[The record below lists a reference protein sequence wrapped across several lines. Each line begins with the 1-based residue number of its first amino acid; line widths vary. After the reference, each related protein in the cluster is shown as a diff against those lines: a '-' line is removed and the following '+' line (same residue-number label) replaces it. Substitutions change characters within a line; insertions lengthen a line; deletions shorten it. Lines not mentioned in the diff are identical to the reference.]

1 MTVWWIT
8 LFSTYFLCLA
18 ARMNG
23 KYKYVKG
30 ERVFRA
36 NALFAGMACAVL
48 IFVSGFRQDV
58 GDTGTYRDLFK
69 RVPANV
75 IKFIKHPT
83 IKEDSG
89 FYAIVSFIKQF
100 ISSDSQTILLCM
112 AIVTIGLIFITY
124 YKNTDRIEMAVFLFI
139 TSGCYLVT
147 MNGVRQYL
155 ASSILFFCFP
165 MIYKRQWQYYLPI
178 VFLCSR
184 IHGSA
189 LIFLILYF
197 VVDQP
202 AWGNATKWILFVGI
216 FLFVSYPIT
225 GPMLANVLG
234 ETQYGNYKEA
244 LTSSGQGANMIR
256 VMVMAVPVVL
266 SYLGKE
272 FLRGKEKY
280 YNIMVNFSVINLIA
294 ILLATRF
301 WIYARFNMYFSLYMV
316 LLLIWCMKY
325 LFDETNEK
333 LVYVMC
339 IGCYAFY
346 YYYEMHISLGYGPLY
361 HHFIKSIGIGL

>member
-8 LFSTYFLCLA
+8 LFSTYFLCLF

-36 NALFAGMACAVL
+36 NAMFAGIACGIL

-58 GDTGTYRDLFK
+58 GDTGTYRQIFDKL
-69 RVPANV
+69 PANV
-75 IKFIKHPT
+75 FSFLKHPT
-83 IKEDSG
+83 VKEDSG
-89 FYAIVSFIKQF
+89 FYAIAAFIKQF
-100 ISSDSQTILLCM
+100 ISKDSQIILLCM
-112 AIVTIGLIFITY
+112 AIITIGLIFIRY
-124 YKNTDRIEMAVFLFI
+124 YKSTDMIEMAVFLFI

-155 ASSILFFCFP
+155 ASAILFFCFP
-165 MIYKRQWQYYLPI
+165 MIEKRQWKYYLPI
-178 VFLCSR
+178 VLLCSR
-184 IHGSA
+184 IHQSA
-189 LIFLILYF
+189 LIFLLLYF
-197 VVDQP
+197 VVDKP
-202 AWGNATKWILFVGI
+202 AWGNMTKWILLIGI
-216 FLFVSYPIT
+216 FLFVSYPVT
-225 GPMLANVLG
+225 GPMLANILG
-234 ETQYGNYKEA
+234 ETQYGSYKEA

-256 VMVMAVPVVL
+256 VIVMAIPVVL

-301 WIYARFNMYFSLYMV
+301 WIYARFNMYFSVYMV
-316 LLLIWCMKY
+316 ILLIWCIKY
-325 LFDETNEK
+325 LFDERNEK
-333 LVYVMC
+333 LVYLMC
-339 IGCYAFY
+339 MGCYTFY
-346 YYYEMHISLGYGPLY
+346 YYYETHISLGYGLLY
-361 HHFIKSIGIGL
+361 HHFVKSIGIGL

>member
-8 LFSTYFLCLA
+8 LFSTYFLCLF

-36 NALFAGMACAVL
+36 NAMFAGMACAVL

-75 IKFIKHPT
+75 ISFIKHPT

-89 FYAIVSFIKQF
+89 FYAIVAFIKQF
-100 ISSDSQTILLCM
+100 ISSDSQTILMCM

-124 YKNTDRIEMAVFLFI
+124 YKNTDMIEMAVFLFI

-165 MIYKRQWQYYLPI
+165 MIHKRQWQYYLPI

-202 AWGNATKWILFVGI
+202 AWGNVTKWILFVGI

-225 GPMLANVLG
+225 GPMIANVLG

-280 YNIMVNFSVINLIA
+280 YNIMINFSVINLIA
-294 ILLATRF
+294 ILLATKF
-301 WIYARFNMYFSLYMV
+301 WIYARFNMYFSVYMV
-316 LLLIWCMKY
+316 MLLIWCIKY
-325 LFDETNEK
+325 LFDERNEK
-333 LVYVMC
+333 LVYLLCM
-339 IGCYAFY
+339 GCYAFY